1 MFVQLDDV
9 RLFFDV
15 EGAKLAPDGGSMRE
29 KPTLLLLHGGPSL
42 DHATFRPAF
51 SGLSDLAQVI
61 YLDQRGHGR
70 SDRSEPKHWSLR
82 QWADDVYAFC
92 QALGIERPIVL
103 GTSFGGYVAM
113 VYAIRYPEHP
123 AKLILVSTS
132 ARGTAIAARQ
142 VNMRAGFERVAGQ
155 AAVQAAQK
163 AFDERTP
170 EAYEEYSRVCGP
182 FYNPTPPH
190 PDAVKRTVR
199 NPDVLLYF
207 ERAEGEGAIFDLTSD
222 LRLIRCPVLVI
233 SGDEDPITPV
243 EEQQVIVNSIQPR
256 LATHV
261 RFPKCGHGV
270 LRDNAAGL
278 IAAVGDFISDKRS
291 DQPQ

>member
-15 EGAKLAPDGGSMRE
+15 EGAKLVPDGSIMRE

-42 DHATFRPAF
+42 DHSTFRPAF
-51 SGLSDLAQVI
+51 SELSDLAQVI
-61 YLDQRGHGR
+61 YLDQRGQGR

-92 QALGIERPIVL
+92 EALGIERPIVL

-113 VYAIRYPEHP
+113 VYAIRYPKHA

-132 ARGTAIAARQ
+132 ARGTAIPARQ
-142 VNMRAGFERVAGQ
+142 VNMRAGFERVAGK
-155 AAVQAAQK
+155 AAAQVAQK

-170 EAYEEYSRVCGP
+170 EAYEEYTRVCGS
-182 FYNPTPPH
+182 FYNPTPPN

-199 NPDVLLYF
+199 NPYVLPYF

-222 LRLIRCPVLVI
+222 LPRIRCTTLVI

-243 EEQQVIVNSIQPR
+243 EEQQWIVNSMRPG
-256 LATHV
+256 LATHL
-261 RFPKCGHGV
+261 RFPRCGHGV

-278 IAAVGDFISDKRS
+278 IAAVADFIADKTAAH
-291 DQPQ
+291 D